1 MSKAKKVNE
10 ITIRQVRSAIGRP
23 RNQRQ
28 VLDSL
33 GLRRI
38 RHEVVRQDT
47 AAVRGMVAK
56 IPHLVEVVGQ
66 EAEAAKPK
74 PKAAA
79 VASASEAVAKDA
91 STSEAVAKDPGEE
104 E

>member
-1 MSKAKKVNE
+1 MSKKAKKASE
-10 ITIRQVRSAIGRP
+10 IRIRQVRSAIGRP

-38 RHEVVRQDT
+38 RHEVVRLDT
-47 AAVRGMVAK
+47 PAVRGMVAK
-56 IPHLVEVVGQ
+56 IPHL
-66 EAEAAKPK
+66 AEIVAD
-74 PKAAA
+74 
-79 VASASEAVAKDA
+79 ASAGAAEMK
-91 STSEAVAKDPGEE
+91 PGEE